1 MRSRAVTCVTF
12 CALTLLFS
20 CLPAAAAAPEP
31 PAEILADWRMQDR
44 VDAEASYR
52 EAAERV
58 AEDLG
63 DTGRDLRRR
72 LARAHAGRPPADD
85 QSWRQ
90 FYLQACLLRREA
102 RLRAVSETFR
112 AFVFTRH
119 YDLGGS
125 HYAYTEG
132 QSDAQNER
140 HFTPGSALCLYR
152 FEGLFG
158 RVETLLDD
166 PSGVIRDPD
175 VSADGERVLFSWKKA
190 LDGDDYHLYEMR
202 LADRSVRQI
211 TSGAGFADYEGVYLP
226 DGNLLF
232 NSTRCVQTVDC
243 WWTEVSNLYTCDR
256 DGRFL
261 RRVSHDQVHT
271 NYPTVTWDGRVLY
284 TRWDYNDRGQIYPQ
298 GLFQMRPDGTYQT
311 EFYGNNSWFPT
322 SILHARSIPGTMK
335 VLAVFSGHH
344 SPQKGWLGELDP
356 ALGRQENAGAQLIA
370 PVRRTPAVRVDA
382 YGQEGGQFQY
392 PYPLSEDAFLVTFKP
407 SGSEDPFRIYWMD
420 RDGHRELLAWDASV
434 SCNQPVP
441 VHGRPLPFLRPS
453 LVDYQQDSGTFYL
466 QDIYQGPGLQGIP
479 RGTVKR
485 LRVVALEFRA
495 AGVGHNINKGPAGG
509 ALASTP
515 VSIEGTWDVKRV
527 LGTARVHDDGSAF
540 FRAPAGVPV
549 YFQALDADNQ
559 AVQTMRSWAQLRPG
573 ESFAC
578 VGCHESKNSAPPP
591 LPVGAALRPGP
602 QDLDPDV
609 VPARGFSFEREVQPI
624 LDRHCVQCHYQH
636 EPERMVNPGVKPKYQ
651 TPEAAEDPVPEPPKG
666 AARKGAA
673 VKPAFSLA
681 GAPGMWSP
689 AYRSL
694 ANRRV
699 TDWINIQESP
709 ELLPPRRAG
718 AVTSP
723 LMRLLREGHQGVLL
737 NRDELDIIACWID
750 LLVPAFGD
758 YTEGLSGEGLA
769 FYTKF
774 LEKREAWRRQEAE
787 NIREMLR

>member
-1 MRSRAVTCVTF
+1 MRLRAVTCAAFWAAAVV
-12 CALTLLFS
+12 LS
-20 CLPAAAAAPEP
+20 CLPAMAAAPEP
-31 PAEILADWRMQDR
+31 PAEILADWHVQDK
-44 VDAEASYR
+44 VDPGASCKD
-52 EAAERV
+52 AAGRV
-58 AEDLG
+58 ADALG
-63 DTGRDLRRR
+63 DAGKDLRRH
-72 LARAHAGRPPADD
+72 LAREQARRTPAQDPVF
-85 QSWRQ
+85 RKL
-90 FYLQACLLRREA
+90 YLHACLLRREA
-102 RLRAVSETFR
+102 RLRALSETFR
-112 AFVFTRH
+112 EFVFTKH
-119 YDLGGS
+119 YDMGGS

-152 FEGLFG
+152 FDGPFG
-158 RVETLLDD
+158 HVETLLDD
-166 PSGVIRDPD
+166 PNGVIRDPD
-175 VSADGERVLFSWKKA
+175 VSADGERVLFAWKKA

-226 DGNLLF
+226 DGGILF

-243 WWTEVSNLYTCDR
+243 WWTEVSNLYTCDQ

-284 TRWDYNDRGQIYPQ
+284 TRWDYSDRGQIYPQ
-298 GLFQMRPDGTYQT
+298 GLFQMHPDGTYQT

-322 SILHARSIPGTMK
+322 SILHARSIPGSMK

-344 SPQKGWLGELDP
+344 SPQKGWLGVLDP
-356 ALGRQENAGAQLIA
+356 AQGRQENAGAQLIA
-370 PVRRTPAVRVDA
+370 PVRRTQAVHVDA
-382 YGQEGGQFQY
+382 YGQDGGQFQY
-392 PYPLSEDAFLVTFKP
+392 PFPLDENEFLVTFKP
-407 SGSEDPFRIYWMD
+407 ARSESPFRVYWMD
-420 RDGHRELLAWDASV
+420 RDGRRELLAWDASV

-453 LVDYQQDSGTFYL
+453 LVDHWQDSGTFYL

-479 RGTVKR
+479 RGTVKK

-495 AGVGHNINKGPAGG
+495 AGVGHNTNHGPAGG

-591 LPVGAALRPGP
+591 LPVGAALRLGP
-602 QDLDPDV
+602 QELDSDV

-651 TPEAAEDPVPEPPKG
+651 TTEAAEESVPEPPEGAGKG
-666 AARKGAA
+666 AS

-681 GAPGMWSP
+681 GAPGKWSP

-723 LMRLLREGHQGVLL
+723 LMRMLREGHHGVRLAPE
-737 NRDELDIIACWID
+737 ELAVIACWID

-774 LEKREAWRRQEAE
+774 LDKREAWRRQEAE